1 MIEIKGSPNK
11 SVMFERLVNHGDTA
25 GIIFDWKLI
34 MATNENVYAIDSPN
48 VEDVIKFINNSLS
61 SFNHIIIYSNY
72 SSSEIKPFIN
82 GLKDLEN
89 ETNINFIIMYRGE

>member
-11 SVMFERLVNHGDTA
+11 SVMFERLLNYKDTA
-25 GIIFDWKLI
+25 GMIFDWKLV
-34 MATNENVYAIDSPN
+34 MATNENVYAVDSPS
-48 VEDVIKFINNSLS
+48 VDSIVDFIKDSLS
-61 SFNHIIIYSNY
+61 LFNYVIIYSNY